1 MYYLAEMNEDQML
14 VMNSGH
20 PQGLYPA
27 FPDSPRLVI
36 SNGLVNYLTAF
47 VLLFSMLNFIVMKVI
62 RLYS

>member
-36 SNGLVNYLTAF
+36 SNGLVSHHIAFLFYLFT
-47 VLLFSMLNFIVMKVI
+47 
-62 RLYS
+62 YSKI